1 MKRMVILVTV
11 PIVLET
17 WFKGQPKFLSSYYD
31 VEIITSNGD
40 NIKDIENFE
49 GVKIKIVDFN
59 RKINLLKDMKVLISL
74 FFHFLKSKPSIVY
87 TLTPKAGLLGM
98 IASYFA
104 QVPFRVHSVV
114 GLPHLE
120 AKGIKREVLLL
131 TEKLTYLFSNHLY
144 CNSLNLVKEI
154 NNLTQKKVKVI
165 ANGSVNGVDTQY
177 FKDRYSEDEK
187 GILRAKYD
195 ILKDDFVLI
204 YVGRVVKDKG
214 INELILVFEQLS
226 EKYNN
231 LKLLL
236 VGDFESDLNP
246 ISYKSKQAI
255 DTNKNIFH
263 IKFQQDIRDY
273 LAISSLFV
281 LPSYREGLPNV
292 LIEAGSFGLPLVATN
307 INGCN
312 EIIVDGDNGALVDAK
327 DTKSL
332 YVAIERFIVDEKY
345 YSFIKSNS
353 RKNIKDRYS
362 QQYFYKKL
370 HEEFENIEVKS
381 CA

>member
-1 MKRMVILVTV
+1 
-11 PIVLET
+11 
-17 WFKGQPKFLSSYYD
+17 
-31 VEIITSNGD
+31 
-40 NIKDIENFE
+40 
-49 GVKIKIVDFN
+49 
-59 RKINLLKDMKVLISL
+59 VLISL
-74 FFHFLKSKPSIVY
+74 FVYFVKLKPLIVY
-87 TLTPKAGLLGM
+87 TLTPKSGLLGM

-104 QVPFRVHSVV
+104 RVPYRIHSVV

-120 AKGIKREVLLL
+120 AQGIRRTILLF

-144 CNSLNLVKEI
+144 CNSLNLIKEI
-154 NNLTQKKVKVI
+154 NKLTQKKVKVI
-165 ANGSVNGVDTQY
+165 ANGSVNGVDMQY
-177 FKDRYSEDEK
+177 FEDGYSENEK
-187 GILRAKYD
+187 QILRAKYD

-204 YVGRVVKDKG
+204 YIGRVVKDKG
-214 INELILVFEQLS
+214 IDELILVFEQLS
-226 EKYNN
+226 WEYDN

-246 ISYKSKQAI
+246 ISQKSQKLI
-255 DTNKNIFH
+255 DTNQNIFH
-263 IKFQQDIRDY
+263 IEFQQDIREY

-312 EIIVDGDNGALVDAK
+312 EIIIDGENGVLVDAK

-332 YVAIERFIVDEKY
+332 YGAIERFIIDEKY

-353 RKNIKDRYS
+353 RKNIQDRYS

-370 HEEFENIEVKS
+370 YEEFRNIEGKN
-381 CA
+381 